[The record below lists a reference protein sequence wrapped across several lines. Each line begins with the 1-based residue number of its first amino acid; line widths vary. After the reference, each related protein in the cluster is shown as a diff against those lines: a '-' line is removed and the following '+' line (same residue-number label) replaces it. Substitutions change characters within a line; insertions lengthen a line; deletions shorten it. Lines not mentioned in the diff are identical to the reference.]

1 MKLILTSFGHDQL
14 PDLLSGR
21 TLAYVPDAARSIAD
35 ADFIETEREILRSQG
50 FQLIDLPLATTSL
63 SDLNKT
69 LTAVDGIYVA
79 GGETFDL
86 LHILRSTGADEII
99 TAQVRAGLPYIGC
112 SAGSIVA
119 GPDIEATSLLDDPTI
134 APVQSTTGLGLTD
147 LVVIPHAA
155 GNLPPF
161 PIDMIAKTVQQYGEK
176 WPLVLLRDGQALLID
191 DHSVQLV

>member
-1 MKLILTSFGHDQL
+1 MKLILTSFGHDRL
-14 PDLLSGR
+14 PDFIPGR
-21 TLAYVPDAARSIAD
+21 TLAYIPDASRSFTD

-50 FQLIDLPLATTSL
+50 FRLVDLPLATTSL
-63 SDLNKT
+63 SNGDKT
-69 LTAVDGIYVA
+69 LAAVDAVYVA

-86 LHILRSTGADEII
+86 LHILRTTGADQLI
-99 TAQVRAGLPYIGC
+99 TKHVRAGLPYIGC

-134 APVQSTTGLGLTD
+134 APLESTAGLALTD
-147 LVVIPHAA
+147 LVVIPHAG

-161 PIDMIAKTVQQYGEK
+161 PIDLIAKTVQQYGEK

-191 DHSVQLV
+191 DHSIQLV

>member
-1 MKLILTSFGHDQL
+1 MKLILTSFGHHQL
-14 PDLLSGR
+14 PDFLSGR
-21 TLAYVPDAARSIAD
+21 TLAYIPDAARSMAN
-35 ADFIETEREILRSQG
+35 AGFIKTERETLRAQG
-50 FQLIDLPLATTSL
+50 FQLVDLPLATTNL
-63 SDLNKT
+63 SDLNET

-119 GPDIEATSLLDDPTI
+119 GPDIEAISLLDDPTI